1 MAWYADL
8 LDNKMWPYTVV
19 TPEES
24 VCVPGLPVEGQGLGG
39 PCAVDCG
46 GCH

>member
-8 LDNKMWPYTVV
+8 LGNKMWPYTVV
-19 TPEES
+19 TPES
-24 VCVPGLPVEGQGLGG
+24 VCVPGLVQGQGLSG
-39 PCAVDCG
+39 PCAVDGG